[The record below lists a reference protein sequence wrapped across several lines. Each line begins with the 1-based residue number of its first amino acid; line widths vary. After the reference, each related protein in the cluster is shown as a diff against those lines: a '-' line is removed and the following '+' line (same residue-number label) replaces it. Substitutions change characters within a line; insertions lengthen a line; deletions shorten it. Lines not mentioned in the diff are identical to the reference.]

1 MSLVGKKGVDISS
14 NNGSVDITKI
24 KKAGYDFVMIRCGFG
39 EDIKSQ
45 DDNRWEENVKKCEAA
60 GMPWGAYFYSYACSE
75 SSAKSELA
83 HALRLLKGKKPTLP
97 VAFDME
103 DADGYKARHGAWNK
117 TNVDRACRI
126 FLEGVAKAR
135 YYPMLYAGFEE
146 MNNYISSE
154 VWNKYDI
161 WFPHWASACGYKGK
175 NLCMWQYGGET
186 NILESNSIS
195 GVGVIDKNICYK
207 DYPTIIKSGGYNGWP
222 KTASTAKPA
231 TAATTTKTTV
241 TEAQLRQSVA
251 GIINSWL
258 GAKEGDSV
266 HAEILR
272 IYNAQNPL
280 PVGYKMQTHDA
291 WCAATVSAAWL
302 KAGIAQYTGTECGC
316 GRFRDDAIKRG
327 IWVENDAYK
336 PNIGDA
342 VIYYWSDNGV
352 GDCKTGADHIGL
364 VTAVNG
370 NSFTVTEGNTGN
382 GIVGKRTMQVNGRFI
397 RGFIAPNYADI
408 AKKVSGVVT
417 VTKPT
422 ATTPKT
428 TTIPDI
434 TYRVRSAGHWLAAV
448 KNGATAGI
456 RGTAITDI
464 AIKPAKGTI
473 KYRVHIKGGRWLPFV
488 TGYDVNDSNNGYA
501 GMGYAID
508 LVEVYY
514 YTPSDVVN
522 GIGYLRAKYRVSPTN
537 SGFYDY
543 QFDNEKTNGQDGY
556 AGYPGKADDQFQLTL
571 AK

>member
-1 MSLVGKKGVDISS
+1 MSIVGKKGVDISS
-14 NNGSVDITKI
+14 NNGSVDISKI
-24 KKAGYDFVMIRCGFG
+24 KSAGYEFVIIRCGYG
-39 EDIKSQ
+39 ENITSQ

-75 SSAKSELA
+75 ASAKNELE

-103 DADGYKARHGAWNK
+103 DADGYKARHGGWNK

-126 FLEGVAKAR
+126 FLEGIAKAG

-161 WFPHWASACGYKGK
+161 WFPHWATACGYKGK

-186 NILESNSIS
+186 NKLESNSIP
-195 GVGVIDKNICYK
+195 GVGVIDKNYCYK
-207 DYPTIIKSGGYNGWP
+207 DYPSIIKQGGYNGWT
-222 KTASTAKPA
+222 KTGST
-231 TAATTTKTTV
+231 ATTTTKATV
-241 TEAQLRQSVA
+241 TEEQLRQSVA
-251 GIINSWL
+251 DIINGWL

-280 PVGYKMQTHDA
+280 PVGYKMQVHDA

-316 GRFRDDAIKRG
+316 GRFRDNAIKRG
-327 IWVENDAYK
+327 IWVEDDAYK
-336 PNIGDA
+336 PKIGDA

-364 VTAVNG
+364 VTAVSG

-382 GIVGKRTMQVNGRFI
+382 GIVGKRTVQLNGRYI
-397 RGFIAPNYADI
+397 RGFIAPNYAEI
-408 AKKVSGVVT
+408 AKMVSGVAT
-417 VTKPT
+417 VTKPS
-422 ATTPKT
+422 TTVTPANT

-434 TYRVRSAGHWLAAV
+434 TYRVCVAGHWQAPV

-456 RGTAITDI
+456 RGKAITDI
-464 AIKPAKGTI
+464 AIKAAKGSV

-488 TGYDVNDSNNGYA
+488 TGYDVNDYNNGYA
-501 GMGYAID
+501 GMGYSID

-522 GIGYLRAKYRVSPTN
+522 GVGYLRAKYRVSPTN
-537 SGFYDY
+537 GSFYAY

-556 AGYPGKADDQFQLTL
+556 AGYPGKAIDQFQLTL
-571 AK
+571 TK

>member
-1 MSLVGKKGVDISS
+1 MSLIGKKGVDISS
-14 NNGSVDITKI
+14 NNGSIDIAKI
-24 KKAGYDFVMIRCGFG
+24 KSAGYDFVMIRCGFG
-39 EDIKSQ
+39 ENITSQ
-45 DDNRWEENVKKCEAA
+45 DDNRWEENVRKCAAA

-75 SSAKSELA
+75 ASAKSELE

-103 DADGYKARHGAWNK
+103 DTDGYKAKHGGWNK

-126 FLEGVAKAR
+126 FLEGIAKDG

-146 MNNYISSE
+146 MNNYISAE

-186 NILESNSIS
+186 NKLESNSIP

-207 DYPTIIKSGGYNGWP
+207 DYPAIIKQGGYNGWT
-222 KTASTAKPA
+222 KTGST
-231 TAATTTKTTV
+231 ATTTAKATV
-241 TEAQLRQSVA
+241 TEAQLRQNVA
-251 GIINSWL
+251 DIINSWL

-272 IYNAQNPL
+272 IYNAQNRV
-280 PVGYKMQTHDA
+280 PVDYKMQVHDA

-327 IWVENDAYK
+327 IWVEDDAYK
-336 PNIGDA
+336 PKIGDA

-382 GIVGKRTMQVNGRFI
+382 GVVGKRTMQVNGRYI
-397 RGFIAPNYADI
+397 RGFIAPNYAEI

-417 VTKPT
+417 VTKPS
-422 ATTPKT
+422 TTT
-428 TTIPDI
+428 TTVAATIPDI
-434 TYRVRSAGHWLAAV
+434 FYRVRVAGHWQSQV

-456 RGTAITDI
+456 RGKAITDI
-464 AIKPAKGTI
+464 AIKAAKGSV
-473 KYRVHIKGGRWLPFV
+473 KYRVHIKGGSWLPWV
-488 TGYDVNDSNNGYA
+488 TGYNTSEHSNGYA
-501 GMGYAID
+501 GNGKAID
-508 LVEVYY
+508 AVQVYY
-514 YTPSDVVN
+514 STPADVVN
-522 GIGYLRAKYRVSPTN
+522 AHGYYKAKYLVSPLKK
-537 SGFYDY
+537 GFYSY
-543 QFDNEKTNGQDGY
+543 QYDTENTNGQDGY
-556 AGYPGKADDQFQLTL
+556 AGSYGKTIDRFQILL
-571 AK
+571 SK